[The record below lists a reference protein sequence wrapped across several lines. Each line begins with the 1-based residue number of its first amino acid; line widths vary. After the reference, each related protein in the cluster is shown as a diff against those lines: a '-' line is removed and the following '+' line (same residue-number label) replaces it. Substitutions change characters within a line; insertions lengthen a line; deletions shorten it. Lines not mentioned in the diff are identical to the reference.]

1 MIMKYFK
8 IYEFIGTIFVVVVVV
23 VVVLLLLL
31 IFFCKK
37 KSCAYWTL
45 EPSKRM
51 GILNFGQYKALIFSK
66 TNSFDCIT

>member
-37 KSCAYWTL
+37 KVVL
-45 EPSKRM
+45 I
-51 GILNFGQYKALIFSK
+51 GLLNLVNVWGFLISDSTK
-66 TNSFDCIT
+66 P

>member
-31 IFFCKK
+31 LIIFCKK
-37 KSCAYWTL
+37 KVVL
-45 EPSKRM
+45 I
-51 GILNFGQYKALIFSK
+51 GLLNLVNVWGFLISDSTK
-66 TNSFDCIT
+66 P

>member
-37 KSCAYWTL
+37 KVVL
-45 EPSKRM
+45 I
-51 GILNFGQYKALIFSK
+51 GLLNLVNVWAFLISDSIK
-66 TNSFDCIT
+66 P